1 MIDKRQIHPAGSV
14 NILLQIYSQLLSK
27 KNNLASSSL
36 ENIKDLHINQLT
48 TLMLPNRLISG
59 TTNTPNLQ
67 CNSLLSNPSKICKAK
82 LKMTKAKCVNVNSN
96 FSYYQLAAFHWARF
110 ATSS

>member
-1 MIDKRQIHPAGSV
+1 MRDKRQIQPAGSV
-14 NILLQIYSQLLSK
+14 NILLQIHSQLLSK

-36 ENIKDLHINQLT
+36 ENIKDLHISRLT
-48 TLMLPNRLISG
+48 TLTPLNRLISG
-59 TTNTPNLQ
+59 TMNTPNLQ
-67 CNSLLSNPSKICKAK
+67 CNSFPSNPSKFCKAK

-96 FSYYQLAAFHWARF
+96 FSYYQLAASHWARF